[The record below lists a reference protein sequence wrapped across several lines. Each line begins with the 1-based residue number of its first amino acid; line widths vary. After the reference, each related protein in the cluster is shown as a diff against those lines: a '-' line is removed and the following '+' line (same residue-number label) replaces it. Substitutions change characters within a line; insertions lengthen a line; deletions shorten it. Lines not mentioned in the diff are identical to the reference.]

1 MILFYDWEVFRWDN
15 LVVIIDPINRE
26 EHVFINDRNGF
37 VEFYNKH
44 KNDIWC
50 GFNSRA
56 YDQWITKA
64 VIAGFDPYSMN
75 DWIINQKRKGWEFS
89 DLLRNI
95 QLYDYDCFIGYYG
108 LKTLEGFQGN
118 NIKESSVP
126 FNIDRKLTA
135 AELDETLK
143 YCRNDVMETIKVF
156 MQRKEE
162 FDSQMGLLKEFNLP
176 LSCISKTKA
185 QLSAY
190 ILGARRQER
199 NDEFDFKIVNT
210 LKLSKY
216 KDIADWYKNP
226 LNWDYEKEQVVKVA
240 GIDHTFSY
248 GGLHGSKCN
257 EIIEGFLVNMDVQSY
272 YPSLMI
278 EYGFGSRNCTLF
290 HKYKEI
296 YEKRLKLKHEGKKK
310 EQAPLKIVLNGTY
323 GATKDRYNP
332 MYDPRQANNVCINGQ
347 LLLLDLIE
355 KVEDVCEIL
364 NSNTDGILV
373 KLKNKE
379 DYDKLKEICREWQ
392 DRTKM
397 VLEFDE
403 YRKFIVK
410 DVNNYLLIPFGEL
423 YDDKGKPQWKSKGAY
438 VKPLSSLDYDLAI
451 LNEAVVNYF
460 VHNIPVEKT
469 IMECDELVKFQ
480 QIVKVSSKYNHAL
493 HGDKKLND
501 RTLRVFASCDKNDG
515 GVFKQKIDGN
525 PEKFAN
531 SAEHCFIINDDIN
544 NMKVP
549 KKLNRQFYIDMA
561 NKRISQFLGE

>member
-1 MILFYDWEVFRWDN
+1 MILFYDWEVFKYDN
-15 LVVIIDPINRE
+15 LVVIVDPINRE
-26 EHVFINDRNGF
+26 EHVFINDRKGF

-50 GFNSRA
+50 GFNSRG

-64 VIAGFDPYSMN
+64 VIAEFDPYIMN

-126 FNIDRKLTA
+126 FDIDRKLTV
-135 AELDETLK
+135 AELEETLK

-162 FDSQMGLLKEFNLP
+162 FDSQMALLKTFNLP

-190 ILGARRQER
+190 ILGARRQNR
-199 NDEFDFKIVNT
+199 SDEFEFTIVDT

-216 KDIADWYKNP
+216 KEISNWYKNP
-226 LNWDYEKEQVVKVA
+226 INWDYEKEQVVEVA
-240 GIDHTFSY
+240 GVEHTFSY
-248 GGLHGSKCN
+248 GGLHGSRCN

-278 EYGFGSRNCTLF
+278 EYNFGSRNCTLF

-296 YEKRLKLKHEGKKK
+296 YETRLKLKHEGKKK
-310 EQAPLKIVLNGTY
+310 EQAPYKIVLNGTY
-323 GATKDRYNP
+323 GAMKDKYNP
-332 MYDPRQANNVCINGQ
+332 MYDPRQANNVCVNGQ

-355 KVEDVCEIL
+355 KVEDICEII

-373 KLKNKE
+373 KLHDKR
-379 DYDKLKEICREWQ
+379 DYDKLKEICQEWQ
-392 DRTKM
+392 NRTRM
-397 VLEFDE
+397 NLEFED

-410 DVNNYLLIPFGEL
+410 DVNNYILIDEN
-423 YDDKGKPQWKSKGAY
+423 GKFKSKGAY
-438 VKPLSSLDYDLAI
+438 VKSLNNLDYDLAI

-460 VHNIPVEKT
+460 VKGVPVEKT

-493 HGDKKLND
+493 HGDEILND
-501 RTLRVFASCDKNDG
+501 RTLRVFASRDETDG
-515 GVFKQKIDGN
+515 GVFKQKIGGN

-531 SAEHCFIINDDIN
+531 TSAHCFIVNEDIN
-544 NMKVP
+544 GAKVP
-549 KKLNRQFYIDMA
+549 SKLDKQFYVDLA
-561 NKRISQFLGE
+561 QKRVNQFLGE

>member
-226 LNWDYEKEQVVKVA
+226 LN
-240 GIDHTFSY
+240 S
-248 GGLHGSKCN
+248 
-257 EIIEGFLVNMDVQSY
+257 
-272 YPSLMI
+272 PS
-278 EYGFGSRNCTLF
+278 GAVSQQLF
-290 HKYKEI
+290 
-296 YEKRLKLKHEGKKK
+296 
-310 EQAPLKIVLNGTY
+310 Q
-323 GATKDRYNP
+323 
-332 MYDPRQANNVCINGQ
+332 C
-347 LLLLDLIE
+347 
-355 KVEDVCEIL
+355 
-364 NSNTDGILV
+364 
-373 KLKNKE
+373 
-379 DYDKLKEICREWQ
+379 
-392 DRTKM
+392 
-397 VLEFDE
+397 
-403 YRKFIVK
+403 
-410 DVNNYLLIPFGEL
+410 
-423 YDDKGKPQWKSKGAY
+423 
-438 VKPLSSLDYDLAI
+438 
-451 LNEAVVNYF
+451 
-460 VHNIPVEKT
+460 
-469 IMECDELVKFQ
+469 
-480 QIVKVSSKYNHAL
+480 
-493 HGDKKLND
+493 
-501 RTLRVFASCDKNDG
+501 FA
-515 GVFKQKIDGN
+515 
-525 PEKFAN
+525 
-531 SAEHCFIINDDIN
+531 
-544 NMKVP
+544 
-549 KKLNRQFYIDMA
+549 
-561 NKRISQFLGE
+561 